1 MSEYH
6 EEQWGEM
13 ARLSRRIV
21 LVEQMLLR
29 RILALEA
36 EVAALKGQRN
46 PQQSGDQ
53 PVYETGT
60 LPQYEQRAEGAT
72 QDGRTIYQDAREIN
86 WRSPDAAYS
95 AITRIM
101 QRGDL

>member
-1 MSEYH
+1 MSEHH

-36 EVAALKGQRN
+36 EVAALKGQR
-46 PQQSGDQ
+46 
-53 PVYETGT
+53 
-60 LPQYEQRAEGAT
+60 
-72 QDGRTIYQDAREIN
+72 TIAR
-86 WRSPDAAYS
+86 S
-95 AITRIM
+95 M
-101 QRGDL
+101 QRGDV

>member
-36 EVAALKGQRN
+36 EVAALKSAPAAQ
-46 PQQSGDQ
+46 
-53 PVYETGT
+53 
-60 LPQYEQRAEGAT
+60 T
-72 QDGRTIYQDAREIN
+72 QDGRTVYQDAREIE
-86 WRSPDAAYS
+86 WREDGAALA
-95 AITRIM
+95 AIDGIM
-101 QRGDL
+101 QR

>member
-1 MSEYH
+1 MSEHH

-36 EVAALKGQRN
+36 EVAALKGQRT

-72 QDGRTIYQDAREIN
+72 QDGRTIYEDVRKIN

-95 AITRIM
+95 AIARSM
-101 QRGDL
+101 QRGDV